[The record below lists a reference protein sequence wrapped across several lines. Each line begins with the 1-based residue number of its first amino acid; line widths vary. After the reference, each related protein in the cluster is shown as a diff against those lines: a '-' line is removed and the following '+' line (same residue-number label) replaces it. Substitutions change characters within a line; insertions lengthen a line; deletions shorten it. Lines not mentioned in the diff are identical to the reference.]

1 MDMNDVAV
9 FVKVVEAGSFTGA
22 AKLLKQPKTTV
33 SRKVARLEEAL
44 GARLL
49 QRTTRSVSL
58 TDTGQRFYRA
68 CSDALA
74 AIDTATRSVGE
85 EHGVPSG
92 TIRVSAPAD
101 AYFLSEIVAAFLARY
116 ERMKVEV
123 VLTDAR
129 LNLIEQGIDL
139 AFRAGPLEDSTLV
152 ARRLVTSRRICC
164 AGPAYLE
171 KRGAPMVP
179 SDLKDHDCI
188 IYRGRVDGATWTLD
202 GKDGPET
209 VVVRGRLAAD
219 TMRFVIDAAVAGIG
233 IARVPAGMVSE
244 NILDGS
250 LTTVLDDFARKQ
262 TGMFVVYP
270 SGRHLSA
277 AVRAFVELAIARIA
291 AMPDLHQGAANAR
304 AKRSPTRPP
313 RSRRLG
319 ARVREH
325 PS

>member
-58 TDTGQRFYRA
+58 TDTGQRFYRE

-74 AIDTATRSVGE
+74 AIDAATRSVGE

-129 LNLIEQGIDL
+129 LNLIEQGH
-139 AFRAGPLEDSTLV
+139 RS
-152 ARRLVTSRRICC
+152 RLSRR
-164 AGPAYLE
+164 PA
-171 KRGAPMVP
+171 RGFH
-179 SDLKDHDCI
+179 S
-188 IYRGRVDGATWTLD
+188 RRQAT
-202 GKDGPET
+202 G
-209 VVVRGRLAAD
+209 
-219 TMRFVIDAAVAGIG
+219 
-233 IARVPAGMVSE
+233 
-244 NILDGS
+244 
-250 LTTVLDDFARKQ
+250 
-262 TGMFVVYP
+262 
-270 SGRHLSA
+270 HLS
-277 AVRAFVELAIARIA
+277 
-291 AMPDLHQGAANAR
+291 PDLLR
-304 AKRSPTRPP
+304 KP
-313 RSRRLG
+313 RLS
-319 ARVREH
+319 
-325 PS
+325 